1 MKKTLMVKRRGLCR
15 GWGWA

>member
-1 MKKTLMVKRRGLCR
+1 MAKRRGLCR